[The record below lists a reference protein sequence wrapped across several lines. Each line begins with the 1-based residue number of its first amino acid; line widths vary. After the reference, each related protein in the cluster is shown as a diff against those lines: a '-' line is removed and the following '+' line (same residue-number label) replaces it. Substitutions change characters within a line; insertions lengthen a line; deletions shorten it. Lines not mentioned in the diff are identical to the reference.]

1 VRSTSTATNRPW
13 SRTAPDG
20 PWDALV
26 IGSGMGGMACGA
38 LLADFG
44 KRVLILEQHYV
55 PGGMTHVFQRQGY
68 TWDVGVHAVGE
79 VSSDGRFG
87 QLVQRLGRG
96 RVEWVSLG
104 PVCDEFHY
112 PDGRQIDV
120 ADSPEKMARNLRE
133 AFPDQRESID
143 RYLGRVRAVAAAMQD
158 HFLGRAFGRRLSTPP
173 GNGMGGLGID
183 HWIHQRT
190 SDVLRSLTA
199 SDELIAVLS
208 AQWGYYGADPM
219 ESSFAVHALVV
230 DHFLN
235 GGFYPR
241 GGAAAIARGL
251 LGTVAEAGGWTRV
264 GASVAGLLRDDR
276 GAVTGVRLDD
286 GEEIHAPR
294 VVSAIGGR
302 ATVHQLLDDDD
313 RRAEWAG
320 SIASLA
326 PSPAYLCL
334 YIGLEGDI
342 RQAGASAA
350 NRWFFETWRHDL
362 DQWHIDAIP
371 DPIPILYTSFPSLKD
386 PDHDPGPRQRHTA
399 EVVTFV
405 DHDDFVPYTGD
416 GWRRRSEGYEEIK
429 EQLTRRLLD
438 QLLKHMPGLESMIRY
453 VELSTPVSTTHFTR
467 ATGGAI
473 YGLKPTP
480 ARFENPWLRPRTPI
494 EGLYLSGVDVAS
506 VGVMGAFIGGVLTA
520 VSMEPVKAM
529 RLFRELG

>member
-1 VRSTSTATNRPW
+1 
-13 SRTAPDG
+13 
-20 PWDALV
+20 
-26 IGSGMGGMACGA
+26 MACGA

-87 QLVQRLGRG
+87 RLVQRLGRG
-96 RVEWVSLG
+96 KVDWVSLG

-120 ADSPEKMARNLRE
+120 ADSPEQMAQNLLE
-133 AFPDQRESID
+133 VFPAEKESIE
-143 RYLGRVRAVAAAMQD
+143 RYLARVRAVAAAMQD
-158 HFLGRAFGRRLSTPP
+158 HFLGRAFGRRLSAPP
-173 GNGMGGLGID
+173 GEDLGGLGID
-183 HWIHQRT
+183 HWIHQHT
-190 SDVLRSLTA
+190 GDVLRSLTDC
-199 SDELIAVLS
+199 DELIAVLS
-208 AQWGYYGADPM
+208 AQWGYYGADPDD
-219 ESSFAVHALVV
+219 SSFAVHALVV

-264 GASVAGLLRDDR
+264 GASVEGLLRDDD
-276 GAVTGVRLDD
+276 GAVIGVRLED
-286 GEEIHAPR
+286 GEEIRAPR
-294 VVSAIGGR
+294 VVSAIGGI
-302 ATVHQLLDDDD
+302 ATARQLLTDAD
-313 RRAEWAG
+313 RQTEWVQ
-320 SIASLA
+320 SIEALE

-334 YIGLEGDI
+334 YVGLEGDI

-362 DQWHIDAIP
+362 DQWHIDDIP

-405 DHDDFVPYTGD
+405 DHDDFAPYTGE
-416 GWRRRSEGYEEIK
+416 GWRRRAEGYEAIK
-429 EQLTRRLLD
+429 AELTDRLLS
-438 QLLKHMPGLESMIRY
+438 QLLHHMPGLESMVRY

-480 ARFENPWLRPRTPI
+480 ERFENPWLKPRTPI
-494 EGLYLSGVDVAS
+494 EGLFLSGVDVAS

-520 VSMEPVKAM
+520 VSMEPVQAM
-529 RLFRELG
+529 RLFRTLI